1 MGFGSFKKGTKKLKK
16 AVAKLEK
23 QRQEELQVHMENTFF
38 FFFFPLKFF
47 SPSIE
52 HCFGFC
58 GRVRGSAIAQKG
70 RKGSEKGAEKEE
82 QSHD

>member
-38 FFFFPLKFF
+38 FFFFPHEIFF
-47 SPSIE
+47 PFNRALLRLLWQSTRQRYCAE
-52 HCFGFC
+52 
-58 GRVRGSAIAQKG
+58 
-70 RKGSEKGAEKEE
+70 RKKRL
-82 QSHD
+82 